1 MKNLTARK
9 CSANDVSAGR
19 SGSCERGHTM
29 KLRYKIAA
37 VLGCLV
43 GGRLLQYLLLGMSAG
58 ETPPRVG
65 DGRAWRAVQAFQG
78 RLVTRQPAAFRS
90 QPRPALNPRPRLLTK
105 RHKKPASDRDL
116 QEPIFRLHRQNGEE
130 WVHLAVVA
138 CGDRLEETM
147 TMLKSAILFS
157 IYKIKFHI
165 FAEDTLHSQFE
176 SNIKAWPYL
185 YKTHLEYSIYPI
197 NFSVGNPQEW
207 KKLFK
212 PCAAQRLFL
221 PMILKDVDSLLYVDT
236 DVLFLR
242 SVDDVWNI
250 LKRFNSTQLAAM
262 APEHE
267 IPKIGWYSRFARH
280 PYYGAAGVNSGVM
293 LMNLTRIR
301 SRLFKNS
308 MIPSGLRWEDLL
320 YPLYHKYKNDIT
332 WGDQDLLNIIFHY
345 NPEYLYVFPCQWN
358 YRPDHC
364 MYGSNCRGA
373 EDQGVAILHG
383 NRGVY
388 HNDKQPAFKV
398 MYEAVRN
405 FPFEDNLFQSL
416 YFPLQNSFMNTVH
429 TLCGRLPQVFLKQ
442 FEQAMRKV
450 YEVRVIHIG

>member
-1 MKNLTARK
+1 
-9 CSANDVSAGR
+9 
-19 SGSCERGHTM
+19 M
-29 KLRYKIAA
+29 KLHYNKLAVIAA
-37 VLGCLV
+37 CLAA
-43 GGRLLQYLLLGMSAG
+43 GRLLLYLLLGNSAA
-58 ETPPRVG
+58 EPPPRTDQGAALQVAQG
-65 DGRAWRAVQAFQG
+65 VQG
-78 RLVTRQPAAFRS
+78 RLVTRQPTAFRLLHRPILS
-90 QPRPALNPRPRLLTK
+90 QQPRLFTK
-105 RHKKPASDRDL
+105 RRKKPASDRML
-116 QEPIFRLHRQNGEE
+116 NEPLFRLHTWRGEE
-130 WVHLAVVA
+130 WMHLAVVA

-147 TMLKSAILFS
+147 TMLKSVILFS
-157 IYKIKFHI
+157 LNKIKFHI
-165 FAEDTLHSQFE
+165 FAEDILQPQFE
-176 SNIKAWPYL
+176 SSIKAWPFSFKSHVDYN
-185 YKTHLEYSIYPI
+185 IYPI
-197 NFSVGNPQEW
+197 TFSTGKPQEW

-242 SVDDVWNI
+242 PVDDVWYFLN
-250 LKRFNSTQLAAM
+250 LFNSTQLAAM

-267 IPKIGWYSRFARH
+267 IPRIGWYSRFARH

-301 SRLFKNS
+301 NQLFKNS
-308 MIPSGLRWEDLL
+308 MIPAGLRWEELL

-332 WGDQDLLNIIFHY
+332 WGDQDLLNIIFHD

-373 EDQGVAILHG
+373 EDQGVSILHG

-388 HNDKQPAFKV
+388 HDDKQPAFKA
-398 MYEAVRN
+398 MYEAIRD

-416 YFPLQNSFMNTVH
+416 YFPLQNNFLKTVH

-442 FEQAMRKV
+442 IEQAMRKV
-450 YEVRVIHIG
+450 YELRVIHVG